1 MSVDLTV
8 VTTESPQVGHWEL
21 LLADLKERA
30 LVEVKVIDWE
40 SKWVDWW
47 EISSVV
53 LKVASM
59 GF

>member
-8 VTTESPQVGHWEL
+8 VKTESPQVGHWEL

-47 EISSVV
+47 EI
-53 LKVASM
+53 
-59 GF
+59 

>member
-8 VTTESPQVGHWEL
+8 VKKESPQVGHWEH

-47 EISSVV
+47 EI
-53 LKVASM
+53 
-59 GF
+59 